1 MSSKQ
6 MNRVQNIRIETYK
19 YECNHIRLVLADLT
33 CTLFFYKNKSLD
45 LSKKIK
51 NKLRPKLDILSHR
64 VPRDNKVPRLAI
76 LKIIRKKHQNRAWLS
91 LVLYCM

>member
-1 MSSKQ
+1 MFSKVIEYLERNVTANRLEMINSSKQ
-6 MNRVQNIRIETYK
+6 MNRVQNIQIETYK
-19 YECNHIRLVLADLT
+19 YEYNHIRLVLADLT

-64 VPRDNKVPRLAI
+64 V
-76 LKIIRKKHQNRAWLS
+76 
-91 LVLYCM
+91 